1 MPQPSRHAI
10 RRVAIYARYSSDN
23 QREASIDDQIRLCRA
38 LATREGWE
46 VVEIFQDAAMS
57 GSTAFRPGYQA
68 LLAAAK
74 RGQFEVVMAEALDR
88 LSRDQS
94 DTASLHKNLQF
105 AGISLYTCAEGEVN
119 ELHVGLKGTMNAL
132 YIKDLA
138 QKTHRGQRGRVEAGK
153 SGGGL
158 CYGYD
163 AVRSLD
169 ARGEPIRGERRIN
182 PEQAPV
188 VQRIFR
194 LFNEGHSPI
203 EIARLL
209 NREAVPGPGGRE
221 WRDTTIRGHAARGT
235 GILRNELYI
244 GRLVWNRMRYLK
256 DPSTGRRI
264 SRMNGAGERVVS
276 EVPEL
281 RIIEDTAWQQTQQRL
296 ACRPRA
302 QRRRQTRP
310 HPLLGAAPRGDPAH
324 QQTFLWLLRRA
335 VGTDRQGLSRLQPR
349 PADAQLRQPAQPA
362 RRPHRRAD
370 PRCPARPTDAAGD
383 GGGLHLRLLGPL
395 AGMPGGTD
403 GEPNPD
409 PARTREEPA

>member
-119 ELHVGLKGTMNAL
+119 ELHVGLKGTLNAL

-203 EIARLL
+203 EIARLM
-209 NREAVPGPGGRE
+209 NAEDSRAVAMAGSMGFGP
-221 WRDTTIRGHAARGT
+221 AAASGAT
-235 GILRNELYI
+235 P
-244 GRLVWNRMRYLK
+244 
-256 DPSTGRRI
+256 PSVAT
-264 SRMNGAGERVVS
+264 
-276 EVPEL
+276 P
-281 RIIEDTAWQQTQQRL
+281 
-296 ACRPRA
+296 P
-302 QRRRQTRP
+302 
-310 HPLLGAAPRGDPAH
+310 AAPAFCAMSS
-324 QQTFLWLLRRA
+324 TSA
-335 VGTDRQGLSRLQPR
+335 VWFGTACATSKTH
-349 PADAQLRQPAQPA
+349 QPA
-362 RRPHRRAD
+362 
-370 PRCPARPTDAAGD
+370 AASRG
-383 GGGLHLRLLGPL
+383 
-395 AGMPGGTD
+395 
-403 GEPNPD
+403 
-409 PARTREEPA
+409 